1 MSKPVY
7 GDTDPVAAFATPL
20 GISALAVIRTT
31 GDNSVEL
38 LSRIFSR
45 PEKLRSSG
53 GNTVVHGWITACS
66 TGRGIPA
73 EKLDEVLVSV
83 YRSPVS
89 YTGEDGADISCHGGI
104 AAAKAVM
111 AALKA
116 AGFREALPGEFTFR
130 AFMNGKLDL
139 TRCESVMEIV
149 SAKTNLGRE
158 HAVRRLSGDL
168 EREIREI
175 NSLLVETLAAAEL
188 CLDYSEDEA
197 GAAITDGAGEA
208 IPDEAGILPNRHLAE
223 EALKRLRGLVSSY
236 RRERL
241 YAEGALVVIAGRPNA
256 GKSSVFNLLLR
267 EDRSIVTDV
276 PGTTRDWI
284 EDWVSLEGIPV
295 RLTDTAGLR
304 DSEDPVEK
312 LGIRRSRELLD
323 EADLVLYIVDGSVG
337 ITGEDRA
344 FFDGAQ
350 KPFIPL
356 WNKADIAAPPPGD
369 SFPGVCRARDSCVT
383 GGARIRVCD
392 RLLAVS
398 AKTGAGFEQLA
409 KATAAALE
417 KAAAAVPERG
427 SSTGIGTARQ
437 KELVDTA
444 LASLEEALA
453 LADRGEP
460 LDLAAPTLRE
470 AVNALGE
477 ITGEAAA
484 ADILELMFSR
494 FCVGK

>member
-1 MSKPVY
+1 MDRPVY

-20 GISALAVIRTT
+20 GISALAVIRTS
-31 GDNSVEL
+31 GGESVAL
-38 LSRIFSR
+38 LSRVFSR
-45 PEKLRSSG
+45 PEKLLAAR

-66 TGRGIPA
+66 GGGGSPA
-73 EKLDEVLVSV
+73 EKIDEVLVSV
-83 YRSPVS
+83 YRGPAS

-104 AAAKAVM
+104 AAAKGVM

-116 AGFREALPGEFTFR
+116 AGFREALPGEFSFR
-130 AFMNGKLDL
+130 AFMNGKIDL

-149 SAKTNLGRE
+149 SAKTSLGRE
-158 HAVRRLSGDL
+158 HAARRLSGSL
-168 EREIREI
+168 EREIRRI
-175 NSLLVETLAAAEL
+175 NALLVETLAAAEL

-197 GAAITDGAGEA
+197 GAARADGGAAADGAEGA
-208 IPDEAGILPNRHLAE
+208 LPGRRFAE
-223 EALKRLRGLVSSY
+223 DALERLRGLAASY

-295 RLTDTAGLR
+295 RLADTAGLR

-312 LGIRRSRELLD
+312 LGISRSRELLG
-323 EADLVLYIVDGSVG
+323 EADLVLYLVDGSAG
-337 ITGEDRA
+337 ITGEDRD
-344 FFDGAQ
+344 FLGSAQ
-350 KPFIPL
+350 KPLIPL
-356 WNKADIAAPPPGD
+356 WNKADIALPPPG
-369 SFPGVCRARDSCVT
+369 S
-383 GGARIRVCD
+383 

-398 AKTGAGFEQLA
+398 AKTGEGFGKLA
-409 KATAAALE
+409 EAAAAALE
-417 KAAAAVPERG
+417 KAAGETAPEAGRL
-427 SSTGIGTARQ
+427 SAGIGTARQ
-437 KELVDTA
+437 KELVDAA

-460 LDLAAPTLRE
+460 LDLAAPALRE

-477 ITGEAAA
+477 ITGEVAT
-484 ADILELMFSR
+484 ADILEVMFSR

>member
-1 MSKPVY
+1 MNKPVY

-20 GISALAVIRTT
+20 GISALTVIRTT
-31 GDNSVEL
+31 GGNSLEL
-38 LSRIFSR
+38 LSRVFSR
-45 PEKLRSSG
+45 PEKLRSAG
-53 GNTVVHGWITACS
+53 GNTVVHGWITARS
-66 TGRGIPA
+66 PGGGLPAEVLPA

-83 YRSPVS
+83 YRGPAS

-104 AAAKAVM
+104 AAARAVM

-158 HAVRRLSGDL
+158 HAVRRLSGGL
-168 EREIREI
+168 EKEIREI

-197 GAAITDGAGEA
+197 GAAVIDDA
-208 IPDEAGILPNRHLAE
+208 AGILPNRRLAE
-223 EALKRLRGLVSSY
+223 EALERLRDLISSY

-256 GKSSVFNLLLR
+256 GKSSVFNLLLG

-312 LGIRRSRELLD
+312 LGIGRSRALLG
-323 EADLVLYIVDGSVG
+323 EADLVLYLVDGSVG
-337 ITGEDRA
+337 ITGEDGD
-344 FFDGAQ
+344 FLDNAQ
-350 KPFIPL
+350 KPLIPI
-356 WNKADIAAPPPGD
+356 WNKTDLAPPP
-369 SFPGVCRARDSCVT
+369 PGAS
-383 GGARIRVCD
+383 
-392 RLLAVS
+392 LLAVS
-398 AKTGAGFEQLA
+398 AKTGSGFGELV
-409 KATAAALE
+409 KAAAAALE
-417 KAAAAVPERG
+417 KAASAAPEGGRP
-427 SSTGIGTARQ
+427 SAGIGTARQ
-437 KELVDTA
+437 KELADTA
-444 LASLEEALA
+444 LASLEEALV

-460 LDLAAPTLRE
+460 LDLAAPLLRE

-477 ITGEAAA
+477 ITGETAA
-484 ADILELMFSR
+484 ADILEVMFSR

>member
-1 MSKPVY
+1 MNKPVY

-31 GDNSVEL
+31 GSKSVEL
-38 LSRIFSR
+38 LSRVFSR
-45 PEKLRSSG
+45 SERLISAK
-53 GNTVVHGWITACS
+53 GNTVIRGWITACS
-66 TGRGIPA
+66 GGGGSPA

-83 YRSPVS
+83 YRGPAS

-104 AAAKAVM
+104 AAAKGVM

-158 HAVRRLSGDL
+158 HAVRRLSGSL
-168 EREIREI
+168 EQEIREI
-175 NSLLVETLAAAEL
+175 NSLLVETLASVEL

-197 GAAITDGAGEA
+197 GAAQTDSNTVADEGAGS
-208 IPDEAGILPNRHLAE
+208 LPGRGLAE
-223 EALKRLRGLVSSY
+223 DALKRLQCLSASY

-284 EDWVSLEGIPV
+284 EDWVSIEGIPV

-312 LGIRRSRELLD
+312 LGINRSRELLE
-323 EADLVLYIVDGSVG
+323 EADLVLYLVDGSAG
-337 ITGEDRA
+337 ITGEDREFLGNA
-344 FFDGAQ
+344 R
-350 KPFIPL
+350 KPLIPL
-356 WNKADIAAPPPGD
+356 WNKADIAPPPPG
-369 SFPGVCRARDSCVT
+369 SP
-383 GGARIRVCD
+383 
-392 RLLAVS
+392 LLAVS
-398 AKTGAGFEQLA
+398 AKTGAGFEKLT
-409 KATAAALE
+409 KAAAAALE
-417 KAAAAVPERG
+417 KAAGEAAPESAG
-427 SSTGIGTARQ
+427 LSAGIGTARQ

-444 LASLEEALA
+444 LGALEDALA

-460 LDLAAPTLRE
+460 LDLAAPALRE

-477 ITGEAAA
+477 ITGEVAT
-484 ADILELMFSR
+484 ADILEVMFSR

>member
-7 GDTDPVAAFATPL
+7 GDTGAVAAFATPL

-31 GDNSVEL
+31 GDGSVEL

-45 PEKLRSSG
+45 PERLRSAK
-53 GNTVVHGWITACS
+53 GNTVVHGWIAACS
-66 TGRGIPA
+66 AGDGPPA

-83 YRSPVS
+83 YRSPAS

-149 SAKTNLGRE
+149 SAKTNRGRE
-158 HAVRRLSGDL
+158 HAVRRLSGGL
-168 EREIREI
+168 EQEIREI

-197 GAAITDGAGEA
+197 GAAQTNGNTVSAED
-208 IPDEAGILPNRHLAE
+208 AGILPNRRLAE
-223 EALKRLRGLVSSY
+223 EALKRLRNLASSY
-236 RRERL
+236 RQERL

-256 GKSSVFNLLLR
+256 GKSSVFNLLLG
-267 EDRSIVTDV
+267 EDRAIVTDV

-284 EDWVSLEGIPV
+284 EDWISIEGIPV
-295 RLTDTAGLR
+295 RLADTAGLR
-304 DSEDPVEK
+304 DSEDLVEK
-312 LGIRRSRELLD
+312 LGIKRSRELLD
-323 EADLVLYIVDGSVG
+323 EADLVLYLVDGSVG

-344 FFDGAQ
+344 FIDGAQ
-350 KPFIPL
+350 KPLIPL
-356 WNKADIAAPPPGD
+356 WNKADIAMPPPGG
-369 SFPGVCRARDSCVT
+369 S
-383 GGARIRVCD
+383 
-392 RLLAVS
+392 LLAVS
-398 AKTGAGFEQLA
+398 AKTGSGFGQLTRA
-409 KATAAALE
+409 AAAALE
-417 KAAAAVPERG
+417 QAAASSSPEGDRPSAG
-427 SSTGIGTARQ
+427 VGTARQ

-460 LDLAAPTLRE
+460 LDLAAPALRE

-477 ITGEAAA
+477 ITGEVAA
-484 ADILELMFSR
+484 ADILEVMFSR

>member
-1 MSKPVY
+1 MNKPVY
-7 GDTDPVAAFATPL
+7 GDADPVAAFATPL
-20 GISALAVIRTT
+20 SISALTIIRTT
-31 GDNSVEL
+31 GGNSLEL
-38 LSRIFSR
+38 LSRVFSR
-45 PEKLRSSG
+45 PEKLRSAE
-53 GNTVVHGWITACS
+53 GNTVVHGWITACFP
-66 TGRGIPA
+66 GGGLPAEVLPA

-83 YRSPVS
+83 YRGPAS

-104 AAAKAVM
+104 AAARAVM

-158 HAVRRLSGDL
+158 HAVRRLSGGL
-168 EREIREI
+168 EKEIREI

-197 GAAITDGAGEA
+197 GAAITGEA
-208 IPDEAGILPNRHLAE
+208 GAVITGEAGAAVIGEAAGILPNRHLAE
-223 EALKRLRGLVSSY
+223 EALERLRGLISSY
-236 RRERL
+236 SRERL

-256 GKSSVFNLLLR
+256 GKSSVFNLLLG

-312 LGIRRSRELLD
+312 LGIGRSRELLG
-323 EADLVLYIVDGSVG
+323 EADLVLYLVDGSAG
-337 ITGEDRA
+337 ITGEDRDFLDNA
-344 FFDGAQ
+344 R
-350 KPFIPL
+350 KPLIPV
-356 WNKADIAAPPPGD
+356 WNKVDLVPPPPAV
-369 SFPGVCRARDSCVT
+369 S
-383 GGARIRVCD
+383 
-392 RLLAVS
+392 LLAVS
-398 AKTGAGFEQLA
+398 AKTGSGFGELV
-409 KATAAALE
+409 KAAATALE
-417 KAAAAVPERG
+417 KAASAAPDGGRP
-427 SSTGIGTARQ
+427 SAGIGTARQ
-437 KELVDTA
+437 KELADTA
-444 LASLEEALA
+444 LASLEEALV
-453 LADRGEP
+453 LADRGEQ
-460 LDLAAPTLRE
+460 LDLAAPLLRE

-477 ITGEAAA
+477 ITGETAA
-484 ADILELMFSR
+484 ADILEVMFSR

>member
-20 GISALAVIRTT
+20 GISALTVIRTT

-45 PEKLRSSG
+45 PERLRSSG

-66 TGRGIPA
+66 PGDGIPA

-149 SAKTNLGRE
+149 SAKTNPGRE

-197 GAAITDGAGEA
+197 GAAQTNGSAVPGEA
-208 IPDEAGILPNRHLAE
+208 AGILPNRHLAE
-223 EALKRLRGLVSSY
+223 EALRRLRGMASSY

-312 LGIRRSRELLD
+312 MGIRRSRELLG
-323 EADLVLYIVDGSVG
+323 EADLVLYIVDGSAG

-356 WNKADIAAPPPGD
+356 WNKADITPPPPDD
-369 SFPGVCRARDSCVT
+369 SFPEICCAGDSCVA
-383 GGARIRVCD
+383 GGAKTRMRGG
-392 RLLAVS
+392 LLAVS
-398 AKTGAGFEQLA
+398 AKTGSGFEQLT
-409 KATAAALE
+409 KAAAAALE
-417 KAAAAVPERG
+417 KAAAIVPERG
-427 SSTGIGTARQ
+427 SSAGIGTARQ

-453 LADRGEP
+453 LADCGEP
-460 LDLAAPTLRE
+460 LDLAAPMLRE

-477 ITGEAAA
+477 ITGEVAT

>member
-1 MSKPVY
+1 MIKPVY

-20 GISALAVIRTT
+20 GISALTVIRTT

-45 PEKLRSSG
+45 PGRLRSAE
-53 GNTVVHGWITACS
+53 GNTVVHGWVTACAA
-66 TGRGIPA
+66 GDGLPA
-73 EKLDEVLVSV
+73 EKIDEVLVSV
-83 YRSPVS
+83 YRSHSS

-158 HAVRRLSGDL
+158 HAVRRLSGGL

-197 GAAITDGAGEA
+197 GAAQINSDTVSGG
-208 IPDEAGILPNRHLAE
+208 EAGILPNRRLAE
-223 EALKRLRGLVSSY
+223 EALNRLRHMASSY

-284 EDWVSLEGIPV
+284 EDWVSIEGIPV

-323 EADLVLYIVDGSVG
+323 EADLVLYLVDGSAG

-344 FFDGAQ
+344 FIDGAQ
-350 KPFIPL
+350 KPLIPL
-356 WNKADIAAPPPGD
+356 WNKADIAPPPPGD
-369 SFPGVCRARDSCVT
+369 S
-383 GGARIRVCD
+383 
-392 RLLAVS
+392 LLAVS
-398 AKTGAGFEQLA
+398 AKTGAGFGQMT
-409 KATAAALE
+409 KAVAAALE
-417 KAAAAVPERG
+417 KAAAPEG
-427 SSTGIGTARQ
+427 GLSAGIGTARQ

-444 LASLEEALA
+444 LASVEEALA

-460 LDLAAPTLRE
+460 LDLAAPALRE

-477 ITGEAAA
+477 ITGEAAS
-484 ADILELMFSR
+484 ADILEVMFSR